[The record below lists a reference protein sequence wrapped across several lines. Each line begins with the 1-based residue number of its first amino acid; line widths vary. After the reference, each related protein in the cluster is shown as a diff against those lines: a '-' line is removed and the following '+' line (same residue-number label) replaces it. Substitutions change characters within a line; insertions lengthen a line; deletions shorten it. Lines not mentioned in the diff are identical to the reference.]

1 MLAYPAARKW
11 TDAAVDGEASRAAAS
26 RKIAVRVEELQA
38 PMKAGLKAEFS
49 EIAENFREARQLAK
63 DTSNAGAMTG
73 AIRELAK
80 ISGGIYPD
88 PVAPI
93 ETQIN
98 IQDNSTHNTQNL
110 NSTETARRLAHLL
123 EAGIIDV

>member
-1 MLAYPAARKW
+1 
-11 TDAAVDGEASRAAAS
+11 
-26 RKIAVRVEELQA
+26 
-38 PMKAGLKAEFS
+38 
-49 EIAENFREARQLAK
+49 
-63 DTSNAGAMTG
+63 MTG